1 MCLLTEKCI
10 LNKNMPIEGSYFLGI
25 NSGSY
30 SFDNL
35 FLTSSLSFFLES
47 QETSG

>member
-1 MCLLTEKCI
+1 
-10 LNKNMPIEGSYFLGI
+10 MPIEGSYFLGI

-47 QETSG
+47 QETSGQLIFFVSQFYFVK